1 MKNSKALKYLA
12 AALMAMFLTLSLS
25 DGAFATAKAS
35 SVFGSIVVQTEG
47 PNAQG
52 YGPSAFTLLNSMGI
66 DSKLPC
72 SQTSPGVFTFVNV
85 PNGGPYT
92 VQVVKQVD
100 TASDGTKQYVT
111 IAKNSGI
118 HVLGKPTTVNMT
130 IGAVMSIKVTYDKS
144 IPTNTPVQVT
154 TNDRSVTYTS
164 NAKDIIY
171 VVYQTAPVIVGS
183 AICPKLD
190 SAGWAQAGWASAS
203 LDPAK
208 TNTFHVVQRY
218 PQSQLR
224 PPKNYGFEVNG
235 KK

>member
-1 MKNSKALKYLA
+1 MKNSKALKCLST
-12 AALMAMFLTLSLS
+12 ALMAMLLVLNISG
-25 DGAFATAKAS
+25 GAFAVASAS
-35 SVFGSIVVQTEG
+35 SVFGSIVVQTQN
-47 PNAQG
+47 PYAQT
-52 YGPSAFTLLNSMGI
+52 YDPSAFTLLNSMGI

-72 SQTSPGVFTFVNV
+72 TQTSPGVFTFVNV

-92 VQVVKQVD
+92 VQVRKQVD

-111 IAKNSGI
+111 VAKNSNI
-118 HVLGKPTTVNMT
+118 HVVGIPTTVNMT

-144 IPTNTPVQVT
+144 IPANTPVQIT
-154 TNDRSVTYTS
+154 TDDRSVTYTS

-171 VVYQTAPVIVGS
+171 VVYHNTPLIVGS

-190 SAGWAQAGWASAS
+190 SAGWAQAGWPSAS

-208 TNTFHVVQRY
+208 SNTFHVVQRY
-218 PQSQLR
+218 PRSQVH